1 MHLKCPSHHKKCH
14 IPDLNLV
21 QASLVVLIHVDVDGE
36 MCVDVSHLVFVTLG
50 DTDDQVVD
58 ESSDGSESGDVLA
71 GTVVQF
77 DVDNILLGVREV
89 DSQVLKILDEFSC
102 PPTLDSCP
110 GSFLARALRTSW
122 TLDRNN
128 TGLDA
133 DLDYN
138 AKASQRS
145 VLL

>member
-1 MHLKCPSHHKKCH
+1 
-14 IPDLNLV
+14 
-21 QASLVVLIHVDVDGE
+21 

-50 DTDDQVVD
+50 NTNDQVVD

-89 DSQVLKILDEFSC
+89 DSQVLKVLDEFSC
-102 PPTLDSCP
+102 PPTLDSRP
-110 GSFLARALRTSW
+110 ASFLALALRTSW
-122 TLDRNN
+122 TLDRND

-133 DLDYN
+133 DLDCN

-145 VLL
+145 ALL